1 MATGLE
7 TLATQIMN
15 FMLVIA
21 PIIAVILFVLGGVV
35 YGLSFTQPA
44 DNRGKWQTVGASM
57 VIGALIIG
65 AIAGIASQI
74 PTISGGFLKG

>member
-7 TLATQIMN
+7 TFATQIMN

-21 PIIAVILFVLGGVV
+21 PLIAVILFVFGGII

-44 DNRGKWQTVGASM
+44 DSRGKWQTAGVSM
-57 VIGALIIG
+57 VIGALVIG